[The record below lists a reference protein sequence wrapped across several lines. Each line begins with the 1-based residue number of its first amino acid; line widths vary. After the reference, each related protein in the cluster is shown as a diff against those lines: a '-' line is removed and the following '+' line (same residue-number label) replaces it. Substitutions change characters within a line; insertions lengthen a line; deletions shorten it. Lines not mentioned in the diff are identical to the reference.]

1 MDDDLQLIMEKIPS
15 QQAANALME
24 RLFVAAE
31 PEAVFSEPVTQG
43 EYTAITAREI
53 TIGLG
58 FGYAGGGGSGSSEGG
73 ERPAVEDKAA
83 RGGSG
88 YGGGGGGGGS
98 AAGRPVAVIEIGP
111 SGVRV
116 EPIVDPT
123 KIAIAM
129 FTTLGS
135 MALMLLKMLR
145 QPGGD

>member
-24 RLFVAAE
+24 RLFVVSE
-31 PEAVFSEPVTQG
+31 PDVVFSEPVTQG

-53 TIGLG
+53 TVGLG
-58 FGYAGGGGSGSSEGG
+58 FGYGGGGGVGSSETG
-73 ERPAVEDKAA
+73 EHSGVEGTAGS
-83 RGGSG
+83 GGSG

-111 SGVRV
+111 AGVRV

-135 MALMLLKMLR
+135 MALMLVKMLR